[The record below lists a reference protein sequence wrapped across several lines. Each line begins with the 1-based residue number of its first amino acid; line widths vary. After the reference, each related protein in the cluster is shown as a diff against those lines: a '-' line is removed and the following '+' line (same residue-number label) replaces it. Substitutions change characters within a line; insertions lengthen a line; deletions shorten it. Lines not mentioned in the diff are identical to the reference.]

1 MALYGDGIGW
11 YGTPCPYRG
20 DVLMAAGSEVD
31 NVNVCTSEAGVTGL
45 NAGVTGLDAGI
56 VLLND
61 DELGSSSK

>member
-1 MALYGDGIGW
+1 
-11 YGTPCPYRG
+11 
-20 DVLMAAGSEVD
+20 MAAGSEVD

-45 NAGVTGLDAGI
+45 NAGVIGLDAGI